1 MKKTL
6 ITVFVMCFFVVVLGP
21 IKIVKAEFAPK
32 IEATQLYK
40 EKIEAV
46 DVFKTTGKD
55 IYVTEDEVYLMAQTV
70 FAESRSES
78 FEGKVAVASVIL
90 NRLKSPN
97 FPHTI
102 EGVIKQK
109 DAFSCVKNGK
119 IDVIPDESCYAAV
132 LSALKGNDPTS
143 KAVFYYNPKIATS
156 SWMINVGKTNA
167 KTIGNHVFF
176 YAK

>member
-1 MKKTL
+1 M
-6 ITVFVMCFFVVVLGP
+6 IIVVMCLLVVVLVPNG
-21 IKIVKAEFAPK
+21 IVKAEFAPK

-40 EKIEAV
+40 EKIDAV
-46 DVFKTTGKD
+46 EVFEPISTDT
-55 IYVTEDEVYLMAQTV
+55 YVTEDEVYLMAQTV

-90 NRLKSPN
+90 NRVKNPN

-109 DAFSCVKNGK
+109 DAFSCVKNNK
-119 IDVIPDESCYAAV
+119 INVIPDESCYAAV

-156 SWMINVGKTNA
+156 TWMINVGKTNP

>member
-1 MKKTL
+1 
-6 ITVFVMCFFVVVLGP
+6 MCFFVVVLVP
-21 IKIVKAEFAPK
+21 TKIVKAEFAPK

-46 DVFKTTGKD
+46 EVFQPISTDT
-55 IYVTEDEVYLMAQTV
+55 YVTEDEVYLMAQTV

-90 NRLKSPN
+90 NRTKNSS

-109 DAFSCVKNGK
+109 DAFSCVINGK
-119 IDVIPDESCYAAV
+119 IDVVPDESCYTAV

-143 KAVFYYNPKIATS
+143 KAVFYYNPKFATS
-156 SWMINVGKTNA
+156 TWMINVGKSNA

>member
-1 MKKTL
+1 MKKTMMTVL
-6 ITVFVMCFFVVVLGP
+6 IMYFFVVALVP
-21 IKIVKAEFAPK
+21 SEIVKAEYAPK
-32 IEATQLYK
+32 IEATQLYR

-46 DVFKTTGKD
+46 EVLKTTSTEV
-55 IYVTEDEVYLMAQTV
+55 YVTEAEVYLMAQTV

-78 FEGKVAVASVIL
+78 FQGKVAVASVIL
-90 NRLKSPN
+90 NRVKDPS

-109 DAFSCVKNGK
+109 DAFSCVRNNR
-119 IDVIPDESCYAAV
+119 IDVVPDESCYSAV

-143 KAVFYYNPKIATS
+143 EAVFYYNPKIATS
-156 SWMINVGKTNA
+156 KWMINVGKSNP

>member
-1 MKKTL
+1 MKKTIIIL
-6 ITVFVMCFFVVVLGP
+6 FVMCFFVVVLVP
-21 IKIVKAEFAPK
+21 TQIVKAEFAPK
-32 IEATQLYK
+32 IEATKLYK

-46 DVFKTTGKD
+46 EVFQTTNTD
-55 IYVTEDEVYLMAQTV
+55 IYVTEDEVYLMAQAV

-78 FEGKVAVASVIL
+78 FEGKVAVAAVIL
-90 NRLKSPN
+90 NRVKNPN

-109 DAFSCVKNGK
+109 YAFSCVKNNK
-119 IDVIPDESCYAAV
+119 INVVPDESCYAAV

-156 SWMINVGKTNA
+156 TWMINVAKSNT

-176 YAK
+176 HTK

>member
-1 MKKTL
+1 MKKTM
-6 ITVFVMCFFVVVLGP
+6 ITVLFMCFFVVVLVP
-21 IKIVKAEFAPK
+21 SKIVKAEYAPK

-46 DVFKTTGKD
+46 EVFQPTATD
-55 IYVTEDEVYLMAQTV
+55 TYVTEDEVYLMAQTV

-90 NRLKSPN
+90 NRVKDPN

-109 DAFSCVKNGK
+109 DAFSCVKDGK
-119 IDVIPDESCYAAV
+119 IDVIPDESCYSAV

-156 SWMINVGKTNA
+156 TWMINVGKSNA

-176 YAK
+176 DAK

>member
-1 MKKTL
+1 MKKYT
-6 ITVFVMCFFVVVLGP
+6 IVLLLMFIFTQISIVSAKTEIAP
-21 IKIVKAEFAPK
+21 NIKASE
-32 IEATQLYK
+32 LYK
-40 EKIEAV
+40 EKIVATE
-46 DVFKTTGKD
+46 VFKPSSNE
-55 IYVTEDEVYLMAQTV
+55 IYLTDDEVYLMAQTV

-90 NRLKSPN
+90 NRVKDPH
-97 FPHTI
+97 FPHSI

-119 IDVIPDESCYAAV
+119 IDVVPDESCYDAV
-132 LSALKGNDPTS
+132 MSALKGNDPTA

-156 SWMINVGKTNA
+156 TWMINVAKRDI

-176 YAK
+176 AEK